1 MWYAIR
7 IYQCNIK
14 KNKIEK
20 QYIKMGSTFFNEAI
34 FEYANYYRENS
45 VGWQNKIKEILEN
58 E

>member
-34 FEYANYYRENS
+34 FEYANSYRENP
-45 VGWQNKIKEILEN
+45 VGWQNKIKEILES